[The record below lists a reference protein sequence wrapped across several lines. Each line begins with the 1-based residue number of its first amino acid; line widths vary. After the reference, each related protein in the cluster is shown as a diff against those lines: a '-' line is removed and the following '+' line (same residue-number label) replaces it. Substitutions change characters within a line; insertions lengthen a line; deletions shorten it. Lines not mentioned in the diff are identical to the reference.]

1 MLFRDQGR
9 GDASRREGGS
19 EFHSNEARPNYD
31 GALHTLDTPVQGER
45 VTDRVQVVN
54 TRQVCSRSGEPI
66 DARSRSDQQLAE
78 AEMSTSVRF
87 DCTATDVD
95 RAYASSQVDFDIA
108 IPVKCLVM
116 DQNISLVGPLDEKVL
131 RKRRTV
137 VGRVVSAVRIAMLP
151 SAPAAHKVS
160 AAVALA
166 SPPPINKKSTC
177 GISRESTVL
186 A

>member
-1 MLFRDQGR
+1 M
-9 GDASRREGGS
+9 
-19 EFHSNEARPNYD
+19 
-31 GALHTLDTPVQGER
+31 
-45 VTDRVQVVN
+45 N

-116 DQNISLVGPLDEKVL
+116 DQNISLVRPLDEKVL

-137 VGRVVSAVRIAMLP
+137 VWENRFRGKDRDPALGARGAQGTSSGRACQ
-151 SAPAAHKVS
+151 PAANQQE
-160 AAVALA
+160 
-166 SPPPINKKSTC
+166 INLRYLLGVHRACFRS
-177 GISRESTVL
+177 I
-186 A
+186 